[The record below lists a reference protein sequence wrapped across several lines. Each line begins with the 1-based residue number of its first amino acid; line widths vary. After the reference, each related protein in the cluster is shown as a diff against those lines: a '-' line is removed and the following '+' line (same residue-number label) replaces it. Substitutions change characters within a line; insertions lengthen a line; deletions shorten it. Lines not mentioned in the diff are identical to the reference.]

1 MEHAASGG
9 DGPPPAE
16 SGGYEPALVGQQTRE
31 NTTNRWKG
39 TPLREADLPTAMI
52 IGASRGIGLE
62 LARQYAAAGWRVHA
76 TTRTPAQPGAL
87 GAIGGEMVIHALDV
101 CHAPQLETLV
111 QAVTTEG
118 IDVLIHNAGV
128 AGRGMDAAE
137 VRRINTDAPLRV
149 TQALLPAVT
158 RSSEKK
164 LVLVTSQLG
173 ARRGR
178 TGSLGLYGDSK
189 AALNDAFRAHVP
201 AWGRGGLVAIVMH
214 PGWVRTD
221 MGGAMAPLSVEESVR
236 GMREVIARLT
246 PAEHG
251 RFWTWEGREHPW

>member
-1 MEHAASGG
+1 
-9 DGPPPAE
+9 
-16 SGGYEPALVGQQTRE
+16 V
-31 NTTNRWKG
+31 
-39 TPLREADLPTAMI
+39 
-52 IGASRGIGLE
+52 
-62 LARQYAAAGWRVHA
+62 ARQFAAAGWRVHA

-87 GAIGGEMVIHALDV
+87 GAIGGEVVIHALDV
-101 CHAPQLETLV
+101 CHALQLETLAQSV
-111 QAVTTEG
+111 ATEG

-128 AGRGMDAAE
+128 AGRGMDPAE
-137 VRRINTDAPLRV
+137 VRRINADAPIRV
-149 TQALLPAVT
+149 AQALLPAVI

-173 ARRGR
+173 ARRGS

-189 AALNDAFRAHVP
+189 AALNDAFRAHAP
-201 AWGRGGLVAIVMH
+201 AWGRSGLVAIVMH

-236 GMREVIARLT
+236 GMRQVIARLT
-246 PAEHG
+246 PADHG

>member
-1 MEHAASGG
+1 M
-9 DGPPPAE
+9 
-16 SGGYEPALVGQQTRE
+16 
-31 NTTNRWKG
+31 
-39 TPLREADLPTAMI
+39 PTAMI

-62 LARQYAAAGWRVHA
+62 LARQYAAGGWRVHA

-87 GAIGGEMVIHALDV
+87 GAIGGEVVIHALDV
-101 CHAPQLETLV
+101 CHASQIETLAQSV
-111 QAVTTEG
+111 ATERV
-118 IDVLIHNAGV
+118 DVLIHNAGV
-128 AGRGMDAAE
+128 AGRGMDPAE
-137 VRRINTDAPLRV
+137 VRRINADAPIRV
-149 TQALLPAVT
+149 AQALLPAVS

-173 ARRGR
+173 ARRGS

-189 AALNDAFRAHVP
+189 AALNDAFRAHAP

-236 GMREVIARLT
+236 GMLQVIARLT
-246 PAEHG
+246 PADHG